1 MQYIFRNYSVSKRLS
16 FKSQTSSIF
25 PREQERTTRNMNM
38 KMNLAALFITSI
50 LCTCSQ
56 SYILQ
61 EEENQP
67 VGSSSLEEGSSPME
81 KRGRL
86 SLTADLRS
94 LARMLEAHRKRYLAS
109 RSPYDSIRK
118 KLFKF
123 GKRNTL
129 PERQLHDV
137 ESSEESGDLAQY
149 SSKTNDELPIY
160 TIKRQRLSVNGALS
174 SLADMLAASG
184 RQRMRSEM
192 EINRQRLFGLGK

>member
-1 MQYIFRNYSVSKRLS
+1 
-16 FKSQTSSIF
+16 
-25 PREQERTTRNMNM
+25 M
-38 KMNLAALFITSI
+38 KMNVAALFLTTI
-50 LCTCSQ
+50 LCTCAE

-61 EEENQP
+61 EQENQP
-67 VGSSSLEEGSSPME
+67 AGSSNLEEGSLPME

-94 LARMLEAHRKRYLAS
+94 LARMLEAHRKRYIAS

-123 GKRNTL
+123 GKRTTL
-129 PERQLHDV
+129 PERQLYD
-137 ESSEESGDLAQY
+137 EGGSEESDDLSQT
-149 SSKTNDELPIY
+149 SDELPIY